1 MRLSLEALRTL
12 ETIADA
18 GSFARAA
25 ERLHR
30 VPSALTYTVQKIES
44 DYDLVLFERLGRRM
58 QLTAAGQA
66 VVAEARALLRHAEAT
81 ENRFRKL
88 GEGWEAKLTIA
99 VDAMLRIEWLF
110 PLIHAFDEK
119 GTRTELRLSE
129 ETMGGPWDALIESR
143 ADIAVAGGE
152 APAGYGISSSLL
164 AEIHWDFACAPSHPL
179 AQTAAADAKPLSATT
194 IRAHRAVVASDTARK
209 LATHTS
215 GVQEGQP
222 VLAVSGVI
230 NKIRAQAAGLGVGFV
245 PRHLAQPWFENGL
258 LQRIPVEVPRERTR
272 LLVAWRTGEHG
283 LALNWLRDRLCEDAD
298 LRAHLECVDSD
309 AA

>member
-1 MRLSLEALRTL
+1 MRLSLDALRTL

-44 DYDLVLFERLGRRM
+44 DYDLVLFERVGRRM
-58 QLTAAGQA
+58 QLTPAGQA
-66 VVAEARALLRHAEAT
+66 VVEEARALLRHAEAA

-88 GEGWEAKLTIA
+88 GEGWEARLTIA

-110 PLIHAFDEK
+110 PLIQAFDAK

-129 ETMGGPWDALIESR
+129 ETLGGPWDALIAGR

-152 APAGYGISSSLL
+152 APSGYGISSSLL
-164 AEIHWDFACAPSHPL
+164 AEITWDFACAPDHPL
-179 AQTAAADAKPLSATT
+179 ARAAATEATPLAATI
-194 IRAHRAVVASDTARK
+194 IRGYRAVVASDTARK
-209 LATHTS
+209 LAARTS
-215 GVQEGQP
+215 GVQEGQSI
-222 VLAVSGVI
+222 LAVSGVI

-245 PRHLAQPWFENGL
+245 PRHLAQPWFDNGL

-272 LLVAWRTGEHG
+272 LLVAWRTGEQG
-283 LALNWLRDRLCEDAD
+283 LALNWFRDRLREDAT
-298 LRAHLECVDSD
+298 LRAKLECQSSSPG
-309 AA
+309 